1 MIANARQQILDEP
14 VVEHVQRDYCAVPE
28 TYTVGQAV
36 AALREQP
43 PGGQF
48 FYIYVL
54 DAERRLVGVLPT
66 RVLIFNAPDTP
77 IRELMVRQVVT
88 IPAEATLLEACEF
101 FVQHRFLA
109 MPVVDGEGKLLGIV
123 DVSLFTDEVFDLAE
137 QRSRDDVFQLIGIHV
152 LRSQQ
157 IAPWTGFRDRFP
169 WLLANMTGGTICA
182 VLSRQFEG
190 LLAAVVAVALFV
202 PIVLNLA
209 ESVSIQ
215 SMSILLQGLRGSGVD
230 RRFFLWA
237 LVRELAVAA
246 LLGIAAGAVVGFAAG
261 LWLGSTAL
269 GVTLAVSVAL
279 AIVAAGLLG
288 LVLPIAVRALR
299 ADPRIAAGPITL
311 ATTDVVTLLVYFAV
325 ASRVLM

>member
-1 MIANARQQILDEP
+1 MIANARQQILHQP
-14 VVEHVQRDYCAVPE
+14 VVEHLQRDFCAVPE
-28 TYTVGQAV
+28 SYTVGQAV
-36 AALREQP
+36 TALRGQP

-54 DAERRLVGVLPT
+54 DADQRLVGVLPT
-66 RVLIFNAPDTP
+66 RVLIFDDSDTP
-77 IRELMVRQVVT
+77 IGKLMIRQVVT
-88 IPAEATLLEACEF
+88 IPATATLLEACEF

-109 MPVVDGEGKLLGIV
+109 MPVTDDEGKLLGIV

-137 QRSRDDVFQLIGIHV
+137 QRARSDVFQLIGIHV

-169 WLLANMTGGTICA
+169 WLLANMTGGAICA

-215 SMSILLQGLRGSGVD
+215 SMSILLQGLHGSGVD
-230 RRFFLWA
+230 RRFLVRA
-237 LVRELAVAA
+237 LLRELAVAA
-246 LLGIAAGAVVGFAAG
+246 LLGSAAGGVVGLVAG
-261 LWLGSTAL
+261 LWLGSAAVGL
-269 GVTLAVSVAL
+269 ALAVSVAL
-279 AIVAAGLLG
+279 AIVTAGLLG
-288 LVLPIAVRALR
+288 LLLPIAVRALH

-311 ATTDVVTLLVYFAV
+311 ATTDVVTLLLYFLV
-325 ASRVLM
+325 ATRVLT